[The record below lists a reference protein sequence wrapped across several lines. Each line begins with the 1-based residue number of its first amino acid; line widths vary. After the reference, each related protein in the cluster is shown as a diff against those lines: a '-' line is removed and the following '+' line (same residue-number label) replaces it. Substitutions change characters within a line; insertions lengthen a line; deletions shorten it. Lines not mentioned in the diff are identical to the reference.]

1 MAACQRN
8 RWKAVLIL
16 SLLAASGCARRPVD
30 ALRIATTWPKGE
42 RQRLEAD
49 YGQWASAGG
58 IPIVWVSVA
67 RDDELARVVERN
79 PAIDLVLGGTQAAFE
94 RMAQGGRLGPAPIE
108 GSPLWAVLRRAPI
121 GLAMEPRAFSG
132 RASAPDAAPAA
143 LARFAQGGPLA
154 LDDPRVD
161 PVSLAAAKAAFAARP
176 WAEAYAALV
185 RAAGHARPFG
195 RSPGAALAS
204 LERGEAV
211 FALAVF
217 PRQPQPASRPIFPLE
232 GSPEEVQGIAIA
244 ALAPHADQARLF
256 LQLLQ
261 ERGELSVPASSN
273 PVDLVADSLLADL
286 LGATVVDAQD
296 ELRAAW
302 SALERGEGG
311 STRSELERW
320 MAEAPPWPPASV
332 EAIRRSAEPGLL
344 LDTLIQQLTTQS
356 ETRHWLL
363 VNFDGAGRPIDGNAL
378 RILAEAADGQL
389 AAEPRFRAWLRAEW
403 TDWARQRYRAVARPA
418 EDPPS

>member
-1 MAACQRN
+1 MAACTRN

-16 SLLAASGCARRPVD
+16 SLLAASGCARRPGD

-49 YGQWASAGG
+49 YGQWSSAGG

-67 RDDELARVVERN
+67 RDDELARLVERD
-79 PAIDLVLGGTQAAFE
+79 PAIDLVLGGTQATFE
-94 RMAQGGRLGPAPIE
+94 RLAQGGRLGPAPIE

-121 GLAMEPRAFSG
+121 GLAVEPKAFSG
-132 RASAPDAAPAA
+132 RAVTPDAAPAA
-143 LARFAQGGPLA
+143 LGRFAQRGPLA

-161 PVSLAAAKAAFAARP
+161 PLSLASARAALAAHP
-176 WAEAYAALV
+176 WAEGYAALV
-185 RAAGHARPFG
+185 RSAGHARPFG

-211 FALAVF
+211 FAPTLF
-217 PRQPQPASRPIFPLE
+217 PRQRQPGSRPILPLE
-232 GSPEEVQGIAIA
+232 GSPEEVDGIAITA
-244 ALAPHADQARLF
+244 GAPLADQARSF

-261 ERGELSVPASSN
+261 ERGELSAPVATTPAD
-273 PVDLVADSLLADL
+273 PVVDSLLADL
-286 LGATVVDAQD
+286 LGATLVDAQD

-302 SALERGEGG
+302 TGLARGDGP
-311 STRSELERW
+311 STRDEMERW
-320 MAEAPPWPPASV
+320 MAESPPWPPASV
-332 EAIRRSAEPGLL
+332 EAIRRSAEPGPL

-356 ETRHWLL
+356 ETRQWLL
-363 VNFDGAGRPIDGNAL
+363 VNFDGAGRPIDGNTL
-378 RILAEAADGQL
+378 RILAEAADGHL

-403 TDWARQRYRAVARPA
+403 TAWARQRYRAVARPA